1 MPSPVYELP
10 NKKEPVKLSLLIKQ
24 KEFASP
30 SQEAILN
37 IIATESW
44 LMSEISAQL
53 APHGVTPNQYN
64 VLRILRGS
72 HPKPCRC
79 AEIGDRL
86 LDRTPDVTRLL
97 VRIQKAGLVSRQRA
111 AHDRRIVEVSITE
124 KGLDLL
130 SRLDEPMN
138 ALQDRVTKHLSS
150 SELRSLSDML
160 DKVRTDQQV

>member
-1 MPSPVYELP
+1 M
-10 NKKEPVKLSLLIKQ
+10 
-24 KEFASP
+24 
-30 SQEAILN
+30 
-37 IIATESW
+37 
-44 LMSEISAQL
+44 
-53 APHGVTPNQYN
+53 
-64 VLRILRGS
+64 
-72 HPKPCRC
+72 
-79 AEIGDRL
+79 
-86 LDRTPDVTRLL
+86 TRLL
-97 VRIQKAGLVSRQRA
+97 VRIQKAGFVSRQRA